1 MTFPKFEILCIDKT
15 SKKQYSV
22 EYVLG
27 KYALRYRLA
36 HWQDLLPEAT
46 ISFKE
51 INLFPHEE
59 NTNERSYKKQPK

>member
-1 MTFPKFEILCIDKT
+1 MTFPKFEILCLDNS

-27 KYALRYRLA
+27 KYALRCRLA
-36 HWQDLLPEAT
+36 HWKDWLPEAT

-59 NTNERSYKKQPK
+59 NSNERSNKKQSK

>member
-1 MTFPKFEILCIDKT
+1 VAFPKFEILCIDKT

-27 KYALRYRLA
+27 KYALRCRLA
-36 HWQDLLPEAT
+36 HWKDCFQEIAD
-46 ISFKE
+46 IRFKE

-59 NTNERSYKKQPK
+59 KKNEKSSN